1 MPNAL
6 VVVRVIHQVMHIFIA
21 PVTNGGFVP
30 VVLRKESIQMDAI
43 QKNVPNVKRNLWNHT
58 NFTVQTL
65 TTKIVQTVTHQLDLI
80 AFIGIVNL
88 AKLMDIVIL
97 AHWMEN
103 ADQRDDLICLWFLN
117 KDFFD

>member
-6 VVVRVIHQVMHIFIA
+6 VVVKAIHQAMHIFTA

-30 VVLRKESIQMDAI
+30 VVLRKGSIQMDVTR
-43 QKNVPNVKRNLWNHT
+43 KNVPNVKRNLWNHT
-58 NFTVQTL
+58 NFMVQTL
-65 TTKIVQTVTHQLDLI
+65 TTKIVQAVTHQLDLI

-103 ADQRDDLICLWFLN
+103 ADQRDDLVILWF
-117 KDFFD
+117 